1 MRIVLCDLQLGKEY
15 DPNAADLDPEI
26 RAEIAQILIRAAD
39 ALGVARS
46 RNRASK
52 CPEPTGDEL
61 LAYVAW
67 SGDGGRNC
75 D

>member
-1 MRIVLCDLQLGKEY
+1 MCIVLCDLQLGKEY
-15 DPNAADLDPEI
+15 DPNAAGLDPEI
-26 RAEIAQILIRAAD
+26 RAESAQILMRAAD

-46 RNRASK
+46 RNTVSK

-61 LAYVAW
+61 LANVAW
-67 SGDGGRNC
+67 SGDDGRKC

>member
-1 MRIVLCDLQLGKEY
+1 MLIVLCDPHLRKESG
-15 DPNAADLDPEI
+15 PSADDIDPEI
-26 RAEIAQILIRAAD
+26 RIAIAQALKRVAD
-39 ALGVARS
+39 ALGKTHPTNGV
-46 RNRASK
+46 SK
-52 CPEPTGDEL
+52 YPEPTGDEL